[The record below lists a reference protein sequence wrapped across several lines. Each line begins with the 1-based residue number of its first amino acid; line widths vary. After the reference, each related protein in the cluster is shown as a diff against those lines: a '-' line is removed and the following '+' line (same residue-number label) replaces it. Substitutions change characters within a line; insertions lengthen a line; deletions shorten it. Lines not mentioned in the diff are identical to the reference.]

1 MSPTEPSSLSAFSSS
16 GLGSRASE
24 KSFFNYVEM
33 ALLKPVG
40 GIGKKMTLDGK
51 FGHAIASERS

>member
-1 MSPTEPSSLSAFSSS
+1 M
-16 GLGSRASE
+16 RARQCNISTTD
-24 KSFFNYVEM
+24 VEMADGGHNM

-51 FGHAIASERS
+51 FGHTITSKRS